1 MREAA
6 AAAVAVASAGG
17 KQIVKYKTAG
27 RDLA

>member
-6 AAAVAVASAGG
+6 AAAAAASTGG

-27 RDLA
+27 RGLA

>member
-6 AAAVAVASAGG
+6 AAAAASTGG

-27 RDLA
+27 RGLA